1 MDPKKKN
8 ARAGYGV
15 AIYETDAD
23 GRQKFL
29 SAKYGRVVTSPR
41 KTMYQG
47 ADKHS
52 NNAGELTALLRAV
65 QEERHEKGR
74 VTFVVD
80 STYAINMA
88 TGRTVPTQ
96 RRKSA
101 NVELVR
107 KLRGAYRDLTRW
119 RGEEVRIEHVR
130 SHTSAQGLRLNVT
143 TPISEKRQVFTHQ
156 KRCYNTGVHT
166 PRRGVTTVFTR
177 CSHTSYCEYD
187 TCQSPLCLLGSAHGV
202 LRQVYSAA
210 RMVCF
215 LRYKPWRSAGRSTCR
230 QRHRLVSR
238 KLILQN

>member
-1 MDPKKKN
+1 MGPRTTRIRAALWHLTLFSSRSPQAKKILH
-8 ARAGYGV
+8 GD
-15 AIYETDAD
+15 T
-23 GRQKFL
+23 
-29 SAKYGRVVTSPR
+29 
-41 KTMYQG
+41 
-47 ADKHS
+47 
-52 NNAGELTALLRAV
+52 TA
-65 QEERHEKGR
+65 
-74 VTFVVD
+74 
-80 STYAINMA
+80 
-88 TGRTVPTQ
+88 TQ
-96 RRKSA
+96 R
-101 NVELVR
+101 
-107 KLRGAYRDLTRW
+107 
-119 RGEEVRIEHVR
+119 
-130 SHTSAQGLRLNVT
+130 QGLRLNVT

>member
-1 MDPKKKN
+1 MRSSTPTRYPLLMSSATIYRPTPPKPP
-8 ARAGYGV
+8 
-15 AIYETDAD
+15 
-23 GRQKFL
+23 
-29 SAKYGRVVTSPR
+29 VTRIVP
-41 KTMYQG
+41 G
-47 ADKHS
+47 ADTAWRCWASSVRPAAACTKD
-52 NNAGELTALLRAV
+52 ELIGGV
-65 QEERHEKGR
+65 
-74 VTFVVD
+74 
-80 STYAINMA
+80 
-88 TGRTVPTQ
+88 
-96 RRKSA
+96 
-101 NVELVR
+101 
-107 KLRGAYRDLTRW
+107 
-119 RGEEVRIEHVR
+119 
-130 SHTSAQGLRLNVT
+130 QGLRLNVT

-166 PRRGVTTVFTR
+166 PRRGVKTVFTR